1 MSGDPLQTTAVAVDR
16 PTRMQAVVAERYGIG
31 ALKLEEIETPALP
44 DDRIL
49 VRVRA
54 ASLNKIDWYSLNGTP
69 LAARVMTG
77 VRRPKSRLTGHDFA
91 GTVEAVGT
99 DIHDFRP
106 GDEVF
111 GANTGAFAEVVR
123 TMEGRVAPKPPS
135 LSFEEAAAVPIAAL
149 TALQGLRDR
158 GQVQPGQHVLVHG
171 ASGGVGTFAVQIAKV
186 LGAEVTAVCSTRNV
200 EQARAL
206 GADHVVDH
214 TNDDV
219 WRSDRR
225 FDVIMH
231 VGGHLSWS
239 RCRRILAPEG
249 RLVMAGATGGS
260 FLGPLGYFARTWL
273 ASLPSRRTA
282 VFFIADFN
290 RPDLDVLRELL
301 ESGQIRPIVERR
313 YELADVAD
321 ALRYLGE
328 GHARGKI
335 VISI

>member
-1 MSGDPLQTTAVAVDR
+1 
-16 PTRMQAVVAERYGIG
+16 MQALVAETYGID
-31 ALKLEEIETPALP
+31 ALELKEIETPALS

-54 ASLNKIDWYSLNGTP
+54 ASLNKLDWYSLNGTP

-91 GTVEAVGT
+91 GVVEAVGK
-99 DIHDFRP
+99 DIHDLRP

-123 TMEGRVAPKPPS
+123 TMEGRVAPKPAN
-135 LSFEEAAAVPIAAL
+135 LSFEEASAVPIAAL
-149 TALQGLRDR
+149 TALQGLRDHGR
-158 GQVQPGQHVLVHG
+158 VQPGQHVLVHG

-186 LGAEVTAVCSTRNV
+186 LGAEVTAVCSTRHV
-200 EQARAL
+200 VQARAL
-206 GADHVVDH
+206 GADHVVDY
-214 TNDDV
+214 V
-219 WRSDRR
+219 KEEISGSGRR

-231 VGGHLSWS
+231 VGGHLSWW

-249 RLVMAGATGGS
+249 RLIMAGATGSS
-260 FLGPLGYFARTWL
+260 FLGPLGYLARTWL
-273 ASLPSRRTA
+273 ASLPSSRTA
-282 VFFIADFN
+282 SFFIAKFN
-290 RPDLDVLRELL
+290 RPDLDVIRELL
-301 ESGQIRPIVERR
+301 ESGQVKPVVEKR
-313 YELADVAD
+313 YELRDVAD

-335 VISI
+335 IVTV

>member
-1 MSGDPLQTTAVAVDR
+1 
-16 PTRMQAVVAERYGIG
+16 MQAVVAEKYGIDSLE
-31 ALKLEEIETPALP
+31 LKEIETPALP
-44 DDRIL
+44 DNRIL

-54 ASLNKIDWYSLNGTP
+54 ASLNKLDWYSLNGTP

-91 GTVEAVGT
+91 GIVEAVGK

-123 TMEGRVAPKPPS
+123 TMEGRVAPKPAN
-135 LSFEEAAAVPIAAL
+135 LSFEEASAVPIAAL
-149 TALQGLRDR
+149 TALQGLRDHAR
-158 GQVQPGQHVLVHG
+158 VQPGQHVLVQG
-171 ASGGVGTFAVQIAKV
+171 ASGGVGTFAVQVAKV
-186 LGAEVTAVCSTRNV
+186 LGADVTAVCSTRHV

-206 GADHVVDH
+206 GADHVVDY
-214 TNDDV
+214 TKEDV
-219 WRSDRR
+219 SRSGRR

-231 VGGHLSWS
+231 VGGHLSWR

-249 RLVMAGATGGS
+249 RLVMAGANGRS

-273 ASLPSRRTA
+273 ASLPSSRTA
-282 VFFIADFN
+282 TFFISKFN
-290 RPDLDVLRELL
+290 RPDLDFLRELL
-301 ESGQIRPIVERR
+301 ESRQIRPIVETR
-313 YELADVAD
+313 YALADVAD
-321 ALRYLGE
+321 ALRYVGE

-335 VISI
+335 VVTV